1 LRVPSK
7 ITAQANRLK
16 TFSENRI
23 LSGAPRMPSASRNY
37 MKLRTWIGRL
47 VILIG
52 SAAGVVSF
60 APCAHAYVLEGE
72 SWPAGS
78 TVTFQLALGN
88 AGRVL
93 SDGNTSW
100 DAAAA
105 PAPGVWDQVMLNL
118 QFDANPN
125 PSAPVNSGDRVNV
138 IAFSGSVFGQSF
150 GSGTLAVTY
159 YVYSGG
165 RMSEADIL
173 FNNHLR
179 WDSYRGALKYGSNG
193 YAIPD
198 VRRVLIHEL
207 GHALGLDHPDTHGQR
222 VSAIMNSRISN
233 LETITA
239 DDTNGAQRIYG
250 ADQPNPT
257 PTPTATPH
265 PTPPA
270 LVSPPTVSVS
280 ASPRLV
286 HSRQTARYTVRLAA
300 ANDSPV
306 TVSYAMVGRAIFGR
320 QYTLSG
326 SFGQVTIPA
335 GATSGNVTLHALRAR
350 RRGKTATMVLMPGST
365 YSVSSPTSAS
375 VTIRK

>member
-1 LRVPSK
+1 
-7 ITAQANRLK
+7 
-16 TFSENRI
+16 
-23 LSGAPRMPSASRNY
+23 MPPASRNY
-37 MKLRTWIGRL
+37 MKLGTWIGRF
-47 VILIG
+47 IIPIG
-52 SAAGVVSF
+52 VALGITSF
-60 APCAHAYVLEGE
+60 APCTHAYVLEGE

-78 TVTFQLALGN
+78 RVAFQLALGN

-93 SDGNTSW
+93 IDGNTSW
-100 DAAAA
+100 DVAAA
-105 PAPGVWDQVMLNL
+105 PAPGVWNQVMLNL
-118 QFDANPN
+118 QFDTNTN

-179 WDSYRGALKYGSNG
+179 WDSYRGALRYGSNG
-193 YAIPD
+193 YAVPD

-233 LETITA
+233 LEAITA

-250 ADQPNPT
+250 ADQPDPT
-257 PTPTATPH
+257 PTPTATPN

-270 LVSPPTVSVS
+270 LVRPPTVSVS
-280 ASPRLV
+280 ASPRIV
-286 HSRQTARYTVRLAA
+286 HSRQRATFTIRLAA
-300 ANDSPV
+300 ANDSAV
-306 TVSYAMVGRAIFGR
+306 TVSYAMGGRAVFGR

-335 GATSGNVTLHALRAR
+335 GATSSDVTLTALRAR

-365 YSVSSPTSAS
+365 YSLSSPNSAS